1 MDFVPSAFDYSLAF
15 SRNLG
20 WFKPEDQQLLRT
32 KRIAIPG
39 LGGVGGH
46 HLHNFLR
53 LGFQKFNLADPDS
66 FEIQN
71 FNRQMGA
78 SIETVGLLKTDVLE
92 RMAKTINPDV
102 EIRSFRDGVNIHNQ
116 DEFLKE
122 VDIVVDALDLYA
134 MDIRISLYEAAHRK
148 GIPVVTAGPFGMGTA
163 IMAFSPYRM
172 SFNQYFDFNRENLTV
187 EAKIIRF
194 LAGVTPNLM
203 HQKYLRHRIAVDLFE
218 RRLPSLN
225 IGCFAAGA
233 AMGAM
238 VTKILLNPND
248 PNIRWAP
255 HGFHVDFN
263 LQKSIRFWR
272 PWGNRNPLQKLK
284 IKIYHKFFRRDEYQ
298 K

>member
-1 MDFVPSAFDYSLAF
+1 MDSAPRGFEYSLAF

-20 WFKPEDQQLLRT
+20 WFKPEDQELLRT

-53 LGFQKFNLADPDS
+53 LGFQKFNIADPDI
-66 FEIQN
+66 FEVQN

-78 SIETVGLLKTDVLE
+78 SLETVGSLKTDVLE

-102 EIRSFRDGVNIHNQ
+102 QIRCFKEGITKDNQ
-116 DEFLKE
+116 NDFLQD
-122 VDIVVDALDLYA
+122 VDIIVDALDLYA

-163 IMAFSPYRM
+163 IMAFSPNRM
-172 SFNQYFDFNRENLTV
+172 SFNQYFDFNQRNLTV

-194 LAGVTPNLM
+194 LAGLTPNLM
-203 HQKYLRHRIAVDLFE
+203 HQKYLRYKIAVDLFE

-225 IGCFAAGA
+225 IGCLAAAA

-255 HGFHVDFN
+255 YGFHADFH
-263 LQKSIRFWR
+263 LQTSIRFWR
-272 PWGNRNPLQKLK
+272 PWGNKNPLQKLK
-284 IKIYHKFFRRDEYQ
+284 IKIYHRFFRRDEYQ